1 MLNQPSGLDYDGYM
15 FNPYGSYTIPHV
27 LSLTFLLFAFV
38 ILHVIS
44 SSLLLAL
51 A

>member
-1 MLNQPSGLDYDGYM
+1 MNQPSGLDYDGYM
-15 FNPYGSYTIPHV
+15 FNPYGSYMILHV

-38 ILHVIS
+38 IHHVIS
-44 SSLLLAL
+44 SSLPFAL